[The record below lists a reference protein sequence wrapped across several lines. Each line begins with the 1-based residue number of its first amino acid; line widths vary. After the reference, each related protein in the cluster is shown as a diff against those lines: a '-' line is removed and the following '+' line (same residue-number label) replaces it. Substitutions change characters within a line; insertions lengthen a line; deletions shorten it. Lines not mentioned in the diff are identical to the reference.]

1 MRFRSVSTRWRC
13 KPTLLGVLLEIW
25 KQLYLWIFFLIQI
38 KCLFYSFD
46 VTTVFFQ
53 LYSPTPFL
61 LSWRFVQI
69 INAVVFLYLN
79 ELSSPNTPCMYHQE
93 NQKWFFNITAHF
105 FLCIIILW
113 MFSFLNLFDIHYS
126 TPSSISSFFY
136 IWIV

>member
-1 MRFRSVSTRWRC
+1 MTVQTHIIGCVVRDM
-13 KPTLLGVLLEIW
+13 KAI
-25 KQLYLWIFFLIQI
+25 IFVNIFLIQI

-79 ELSSPNTPCMYHQE
+79 ELSSPNTPV
-93 NQKWFFNITAHF
+93 
-105 FLCIIILW
+105 CIIRKIKNGFLISQRI
-113 MFSFLNLFDIHYS
+113 SFY
-126 TPSSISSFFY
+126 
-136 IWIV
+136 V

>member
-1 MRFRSVSTRWRC
+1 MTVQTHIIGCVVRDM
-13 KPTLLGVLLEIW
+13 KAI
-25 KQLYLWIFFLIQI
+25 IFVNIFMIQI
-38 KCLFYSFD
+38 KCLFYFFD

-105 FLCIIILW
+105 LLCIIILW
-113 MFSFLNLFDIHYS
+113 MFSFLICLLSAILHHLLYPHSS
-126 TPSSISSFFY
+126 TSGSFSDKSNP
-136 IWIV
+136 VL